1 LIRPLKK
8 EYRVFFFFPFYHI
21 GGAEKVHSQVAQAA
35 GGKDCVIYFTKRSHN
50 ELFLKAFRDAGC
62 DIVNISGYTGNKWL
76 YFMNLIWRGVITGHI
91 NRQQKQPVVFNGQCN
106 FAYKIAPWIRRNI
119 PQVELI
125 HSLNTFSWIRIPF
138 IPFITRTVMISRK
151 RIEDHVQLYE
161 KLSIPAAFLERIQ
174 YIPNAISL
182 PAVRAKKADQP
193 FTVLFVGRG
202 GVEKRLY
209 LVARIAQVLHMQHIG
224 IKFEILGDVT
234 NVMEPSQFE
243 FITFHGNQSDPDF
256 IKSVYDRAHILI
268 LTSETEGFPL
278 VIIEAMAHGAAV
290 IATPVGDIPYHVKN
304 GVNGYLFST
313 VTNETKIEVE
323 GIDFIVKLQK
333 DRQLLNSISDN
344 NVRYATEHFTIEK
357 FNHAYQHLLA
367 SIKTT
372 D

>member
-1 LIRPLKK
+1 M
-8 EYRVFFFFPFYHI
+8 
-21 GGAEKVHSQVAQAA
+21 HSQVAQAA

-50 ELFLKAFRDAGC
+50 ELFLQAFRDSGC
-62 DIVNISGYTGNKWL
+62 DIINISGYTGSKWV
-76 YFMNLIWRGVITGHI
+76 YFLNLIWRGVISAYI
-91 NRQQKQPVVFNGQCN
+91 NRQEKKPVVFNGQCN
-106 FAYKIAPWIRRNI
+106 FAYKMAPWVRKNI

-151 RIEDHVQLYE
+151 RIEDHVQMYE

-174 YIPNAISL
+174 YIPNAITL
-182 PAVRAKKADQP
+182 PSVPVKKAVEP

-202 GVEKRLY
+202 GLEKRLY
-209 LVARIAQVLHMQHIG
+209 LVTRIAQALNRQNSG

-234 NVMEPSQFE
+234 NVIDPSKFE
-243 FITFHGNQSDPDF
+243 FIVFHGNQSDPAF
-256 IKSVYDRAHILI
+256 IQSVYDRGHVLI

-278 VIIEAMAHGAAV
+278 VIIEAMAHGAAI

-304 GVNGYLFST
+304 GINGFLFST
-313 VTNETKIEVE
+313 ITDETKIEQE
-323 GIDFIVKLQK
+323 GIDFIVNLQK

-344 NVRYATEHFTIEK
+344 NVRYAAEHFTIDK
-357 FNHAYQHLLA
+357 FNHAYQHLLG